1 MPQPNGAAARRAVQ
15 DLVDAYFERTSS
27 SWVDIYRRDDVLS
40 HICQQR
46 RNIALTWVDQLRL
59 PAGADVLDVGCGAGL
74 TAVALARRGLRVH
87 AIDTVATM
95 IELTQWHAT
104 EAGLSDAVD
113 AGLGDVHALRFDDE
127 AFDLVVALGVLPWLH
142 SPLIA
147 LQEMA
152 RVTRTGGTVIA
163 TANNVAR
170 LNYLLDPW
178 LNPHL
183 ASTRAAVKRILRRHK
198 RRGGPGSAPANLHS
212 LDEVERLLSSAGL
225 VKQTGQTI
233 GHGPFTFMKR
243 RVLPNRVGMEIHR
256 RLQRRAD
263 RGNTWI
269 AARGLQ
275 YIVAARKEPSR
286 SLRSARSAET
296 GEEPALSQSANAPN
310 ALG

>member
-1 MPQPNGAAARRAVQ
+1 M
-15 DLVDAYFERTSS
+15 
-27 SWVDIYRRDDVLS
+27 
-40 HICQQR
+40 
-46 RNIALTWVDQLRL
+46 
-59 PAGADVLDVGCGAGL
+59 LDVGCGAGL

-87 AIDTVATM
+87 AIDTVPTM
-95 IELTQWHAT
+95 IELTQSHAT
-104 EAGLSDAVD
+104 EAGLSDAVN

-183 ASTRAAVKRILRRHK
+183 ASTRAAVKRILRRRK

-225 VKQTGQTI
+225 VKQIGQTI

-243 RVLPNRVGMEIHR
+243 RVLPNRVGLEIHR

-286 SLRSARSAET
+286 SLRSARSAQT
-296 GEEPALSQSANAPN
+296 GEKPALSQ
-310 ALG
+310 

>member
-1 MPQPNGAAARRAVQ
+1 MTQRNGAAAGRAVQ

-27 SWVDIYRRDDVLS
+27 RWVDIYRREDVLS
-40 HICQQR
+40 RVCQQR
-46 RNIALTWVDQLRL
+46 RKIALAWVDQLRL
-59 PAGADVLDVGCGAGL
+59 PAGSEVLEVGCGAGL

-87 AIDTVATM
+87 AIDTVPTM
-95 IELTQWHAT
+95 IELTQWHAA

-113 AGLGDVHALRFDDE
+113 GGLGDVHALRFDDD
-127 AFDLVVALGVLPWLH
+127 AFDLVVALGVLPWVH
-142 SPLIA
+142 SPSKA

-152 RVTRTGGTVIA
+152 RVTRAGGTVIA

-178 LNPHL
+178 FNPHL
-183 ASTRAAVKRILRRHK
+183 ASTRAAVKRILRRGGW
-198 RRGGPGSAPANLHS
+198 RGGPPAAPSNLHS
-212 LDEVERLLSSAGL
+212 LDEIERLLSSAGL
-225 VKQTGQTI
+225 LKQTGQTI

-263 RGNTWI
+263 RGNTWL
-269 AARGLQ
+269 AARGSQ

-286 SLRSARSAET
+286 SLRSARSAQT
-296 GEEPALSQSANAPN
+296 GEEPALSQLS
-310 ALG
+310 

>member
-1 MPQPNGAAARRAVQ
+1 MTEHNGAAAHCAAQ
-15 DLVDAYFERTSS
+15 DSVDAYFERTSS

-40 HICQQR
+40 HICQER
-46 RNIALTWVDQLRL
+46 RDIALAWVDQLRL
-59 PAGADVLDVGCGAGL
+59 PAGSEVLEVGCGAGL
-74 TAVALARRGLRVH
+74 TAVALARRGLRIH
-87 AIDTVATM
+87 AIDTVPTM
-95 IELTQWHAT
+95 IELTQRHAA

-113 AGLGDVHALRFDDE
+113 AGLGDVHALRFDDDV
-127 AFDLVVALGVLPWLH
+127 FDLVVALGVLTWLH

-163 TANNVAR
+163 TANNAAR

-183 ASTRAAVKRILRRHK
+183 ASTRAVVKRILRRGK
-198 RRGGPGSAPANLHS
+198 RRGGRPSAQSKVHS

-243 RVLPNRVGMEIHR
+243 QFLPNRVGMEIHR

-263 RGNTWI
+263 RGNMWL
-269 AARGLQ
+269 AARGST
-275 YIVAARKEPSR
+275 YIVAARKEPPR
-286 SLRSARSAET
+286 SPRPARNAET
-296 GEEPALSQSANAPN
+296 AESLP
-310 ALG
+310 

>member
-1 MPQPNGAAARRAVQ
+1 MPQRNGVAARRDVQ
-15 DLVDAYFERTSS
+15 DLVDAHFERTSS
-27 SWVDIYRRDDVLS
+27 SWVDIYRRGDVLG

-46 RNIALTWVDQLRL
+46 RDIALAWIDQLRL
-59 PAGADVLDVGCGAGL
+59 PAGSKVLEVGCGAGL
-74 TAVALARRGLRVH
+74 TAVALARRGFRVH
-87 AIDTVATM
+87 AIDTVPTM
-95 IELTQWHAT
+95 IELTQRHAA

-113 AGLGDVHALRFDDE
+113 AGLGDVHALRFDDD
-127 AFDLVVALGVLPWLH
+127 AFDLVVALGVLAWLH

-163 TANNVAR
+163 TANNAAR

-178 LNPHL
+178 FNPHL
-183 ASTRAAVKRILRRHK
+183 ASTRAVVKRILRRGR
-198 RRGGPGSAPANLHS
+198 RRGGPRANLHS
-212 LDEVERLLSSAGL
+212 LDEFERLLSSAGL

-269 AARGLQ
+269 AARGST

-286 SLRSARSAET
+286 SLRPARNAQT
-296 GEEPALSQSANAPN
+296 GEK
-310 ALG
+310 GG

>member
-1 MPQPNGAAARRAVQ
+1 MPQRNGAAARRDVQ

-27 SWVDIYRRDDVLS
+27 SWVAIYRRDDVLS
-40 HICQQR
+40 HICQER
-46 RNIALTWVDQLRL
+46 RNIALAWVDQLQL
-59 PAGADVLDVGCGAGL
+59 PAGSEVLEVGCGAGL
-74 TAVALARRGLRVH
+74 TAVALARRGFRVH
-87 AIDTVATM
+87 AIDTVPTM
-95 IELTQWHAT
+95 IELSQRHAA

-113 AGLGDVHALRFDDE
+113 AGLGDVHALRFDDD
-127 AFDLVVALGVLPWLH
+127 AFDLIVALGVLPWLH

-178 LNPHL
+178 LNTHL
-183 ASTRAAVKRILRRHK
+183 ASTRAAVKRILRR
-198 RRGGPGSAPANLHS
+198 GGRPSAPANLHS

-243 RVLPNRVGMEIHR
+243 PVLSNRVGMEIHR

-269 AARGLQ
+269 AARGSQ
-275 YIVAARKEPSR
+275 YIVAARKEASR
-286 SLRSARSAET
+286 SLRPARNAQT
-296 GEEPALSQSANAPN
+296 GEK
-310 ALG
+310 GG

>member
-1 MPQPNGAAARRAVQ
+1 MPQRNGAAARRVQ
-15 DLVDAYFERTSS
+15 DLVDAHFEATSS

-46 RNIALTWVDQLRL
+46 RNIALAWVDQLRL
-59 PAGADVLDVGCGAGL
+59 PAGSEVLEVGCGAGL
-74 TAVALARRGLRVH
+74 MAVALARRGLRVH
-87 AIDTVATM
+87 AIDTVPTM
-95 IELTQWHAT
+95 IELTQRHAA
-104 EAGLSDAVD
+104 EAGLSDAVE
-113 AGLGDVHALRFDDE
+113 AGLGDVHALRFDDD
-127 AFDLVVALGVLPWLH
+127 AFDLVVALGVLVWLH

-152 RVTRTGGTVIA
+152 RVTRNGGTVIA
-163 TANNVAR
+163 TANNAAR

-178 LNPHL
+178 FNPHL
-183 ASTRAAVKRILRRHK
+183 ASTRAAVKRILRRGE
-198 RRGGPGSAPANLHS
+198 RRGGARANVHS

-269 AARGLQ
+269 AARGSQ

-286 SLRSARSAET
+286 SLRPARSAQT
-296 GEEPALSQSANAPN
+296 GEKPRSPS
-310 ALG
+310 